1 MIGGH
6 MKSSEMF
13 RLSSLIVLWS
23 VSIIGQAKTLQE
35 SNWIQATDGILAEAV
50 ALVKRQTLS
59 DDGCNA
65 ADAVPLDGNPA
76 KLSPLAAD
84 TPGSQYSVRSVNGSF
99 AVNEMGAATYSL
111 PIEMPAS
118 GGFEPHVSIV
128 YNSQSSNCGIFGY
141 GFGISGIS
149 VITRT
154 GHNPFTDGV
163 KRGVSYTPSDN
174 YSLDGKRLIL
184 KSGTPGQEGA
194 IYTVEGNPYTLVY
207 IHGSYNNTSAST
219 WFEVKAPDGSVYAYG
234 KTDNSRLCYKN
245 GKGHA
250 RIASWYIAEAQ
261 DKYSNSITY
270 SYTKRDEMLH
280 LYPSAI
286 TYGTNKYLSR
296 GIINRVSF
304 VYEDMKGDGI
314 RYFTIEDR
322 RGSIRQRVKSIITST
337 DSQTYRK
344 YVFTYDDSSNLGHG
358 KLSWL
363 TGVTEENGEGERCVP
378 TTFSWKNM
386 ESPSIRRQS
395 IDVTTNF
402 STSLE
407 TTTSKSF
414 LSVDLTGDGVSDIVQ
429 LAYVEGKYGART
441 GLYAYVSAS
450 KVDKS
455 TGKTSFESS
464 ILQRWYLGNFMSFA
478 GLTDQCTGL
487 SIADLDGDGIND
499 LVIQSYENWNDD
511 AAYVTFY
518 WIYGK
523 DVVAGNT
530 GNVVHYKKS
539 LKSIQS
545 DSPKSFS
552 FDVNGD
558 GKDEICYI
566 ENSACNGRYYGK
578 IYSNIAVGATVTESE
593 FALTLNSKPEKI
605 FKSDYNN
612 DGLLDIIILYNGGY
626 KIFYNNGGNNLA
638 ALFAD
643 SNSLVGTTLK
653 NCDHIQQ
660 GDFDGDGLLD
670 FVLYPKQ
677 GCLSL
682 YWNCGNGSFTLM
694 STVSDDKD
702 TNVDDDYFSFIVE
715 DLDNDGR
722 SDVVICKKSIGANT
736 QTQIRWYYSN
746 GTELKLTSS
755 VNKVKGDDVLGK
767 YVFTGDFDGDGIV
780 EIANYGSPL
789 NTNSTVATEN
799 KLYVYKQST
808 GVAGLGRVNNVSDGM
823 GQNVSI
829 QYEHITHPSVYTK
842 TAATAYPVNV
852 YSLPLGVVS
861 EVLMANGCLG
871 NQRIQYNYGD
881 LKIHVNGRGLLGF
894 ASMTRN
900 NVTLGEKHQAI
911 VSELDHTYWTPTKV
925 VSNKTVGGK
934 TASVVTYSKAEQVNN
949 NYFVRES
956 KRVSTDYEG
965 NTSTAETYYDLD
977 KGVVIGR
984 LDQTDETRMYK
995 GTFYEDFVQRG
1006 NTWLPTVERLVQKH
1020 SDDRNIFETIT
1031 RYTYDAKGNVLTE
1044 ELHSGTD
1051 MALTTTRTYDSYGN
1065 VKTSKTTGKDVK
1077 TITVYNAYDKSGRFV
1092 TKKYQ
1097 SPAAA
1102 VNTYTYDVWGN
1113 MTSGKDETD
1122 PSNVLVTSNTYD
1134 GWGRLLSTCLP
1145 DGNMKKYSY
1154 NWVDNSTSRSQY
1166 YVLETEGCLVAN
1178 SFTSTK
1184 PWVKTTY
1191 DIAGR
1196 ETSQET
1202 VGPKGIGITKSTYY
1216 DTAGRVARIENK
1228 YGKLSSREYHGYDK
1242 QGRLI
1247 CDSLSTGKVIS
1258 YRYESDG
1265 KGNRTVVTNDNGRV
1279 TTKTTDAWGN
1289 ILSVSDANGGEVEYF
1304 YSSIGKPESITADN
1318 STVEMTYDDAGNQ
1331 ISLVDPDAGTI
1342 TYTYAADGTITK
1354 EKDGRGVET
1363 VYTFDALGRVSST
1376 KIGSF
1381 VVSNEYGTSGTEKL
1395 RLVKQSAGNNSV
1407 EYVHDRFGRVV
1418 QEKKNIQGQSPL
1430 VYTYEYNNRNQLSKA
1445 CYPDGLTVEYEYD
1458 QYGNK
1463 TKVKADGKVVY
1474 HLDSYDG
1481 LTAKSSFLGK
1491 LTSSMTRDKNGF
1503 ESNVSILRGTT
1514 VLDSLNEEFD
1524 PITGNLLSRTR
1535 KGRGTDL
1542 FEYDELDRLVE
1553 VRYKKANG
1561 SVSRTMAIDYAENGN
1576 ITSKSDVG
1584 QYNYDENFKPHAVVE
1599 LYNDDETALP
1609 TTVQSY
1615 VISPIGKVQS
1625 ISQQGAY
1632 TLNVT
1637 YGPDLQRCHSELKLN
1652 GTSKRETIYG
1662 GAYEKTIESGVSREF
1677 YYLDGNVIVVKQ
1689 DGVFTPYLAFTDN
1702 LGSYLSVVDS
1712 LGNRVFFAIYDAWG
1726 KQTIST
1732 TGNKICLRRGYC
1744 GHEMLNEFNLIN
1756 MNGRIYSPCIGRFL
1770 APDNFVQ
1777 APDNTQN
1784 FNRYSYCLNNPLK
1797 YTDPDGNYALID
1809 DLVAIVV
1816 GGTVNLCSNLIAG
1829 EVKDFWHGLSLF
1841 GVGAAAGE
1849 ASLYGSPLAG
1859 AAVMGIGNSVI
1870 NQGFVNGWDN
1880 IDKAQIGAD
1889 VLMSMATSY
1898 LGGCLGNY
1906 LSKPLSQLTKNITND
1921 VLREAING
1929 SLANASTGFVLGSV
1943 WGLNDGDANFNSV
1956 LNNGLKGGAQGL
1968 AIGAIGGVGTGLQ
1981 QRAVQ
1986 IRNAKL
1992 QEAKPIYSS
2001 KSLENHHFATNK
2013 NKQYTP
2019 EMEAIVGRY
2028 NLDLNGDWNIGKL
2041 PHRGRHPNNYHQW
2054 VLENIREINKM
2065 SNMNQ
2070 TEFIRLFQEKVI
2082 IPVSNNPDMLYKRYW
2097 E

>member
-13 RLSSLIVLWS
+13 RLSSLMVLWS

-35 SNWIQATDGILAEAV
+35 NNWMQTTDGILAEAV

-59 DDGCNA
+59 DDGCNV
-65 ADAVPLDGNPA
+65 ADAVPLDGNPS
-76 KLSPLAAD
+76 KLSSFAAD

-407 TTTSKSF
+407 PTTSKSF

-441 GLYAYVSAS
+441 GLYAYVSTS

-455 TGKTSFESS
+455 TGKASFESS
-464 ILQRWYLGNFMSFA
+464 LLQRWYLGDFLSFA

-487 SIADLDGDGIND
+487 STSDIDGDGIND

-605 FKSDYNN
+605 FKADYNN

-660 GDFDGDGLLD
+660 GDFDGDGQLD

-682 YWNCGNGSFTLM
+682 YRNCGNGSFTLM

-702 TNVDDDYFSFIVE
+702 TNIADDHFSFIVE

-767 YVFTGDFDGDGIV
+767 YVFTGDFDGDGFV

-789 NTNSTVATEN
+789 NTNSTVFTEN
-799 KLYVYKQST
+799 NLYVYKQST
-808 GVAGLGRVNNVSDGM
+808 GVAGLGRVNNISDGM

-829 QYEHITHPSVYTK
+829 QYEYVTHPSVYTK
-842 TAATAYPVNV
+842 TAANAYPVNV
-852 YSLPLGVVS
+852 YSVPLSVVS
-861 EVLMANGCLG
+861 ETSMANGCLV
-871 NQRIQYNYGD
+871 NHRVQYHYEN

-894 ASMTRN
+894 ANMTRN
-900 NVTLGEKHQAI
+900 NVTLGEKHQTI

-925 VSNKTVGGK
+925 VSNETVGGK

-984 LDQTDETRMYK
+984 LDQTDETKMYK

-1020 SDDRNIFETIT
+1020 SDDRNIFESIT
-1031 RYTYDAKGNVLTE
+1031 RYTYDVKGNVLTE

-1077 TITVYNAYDKSGRFV
+1077 TITVYNVYDKSGRFV

-1113 MTSGKDETD
+1113 MTSEKDETD

-1178 SFTSTK
+1178 SFTSTR

-1191 DIAGR
+1191 DIAGH
-1196 ETSQET
+1196 ETTQET

-1228 YGKLSSREYHGYDK
+1228 YGKLSSREYHSYDK

-1265 KGNRTVVTNDNGRV
+1265 KGNRTVVTDDNGRV

-1304 YSSIGKPESITADN
+1304 YTSIGKPESISADN

-1331 ISLVDPDAGTI
+1331 ISLVDPDAGTM

-1395 RLVKQSAGNNSV
+1395 RLVKQTAGNNSV

-1418 QEKKNIQGQSPL
+1418 QETKNIQGQSPL
-1430 VYTYEYNNRNQLSKA
+1430 IYTYEYNNRNQLSKT
-1445 CYPDGLTVEYEYD
+1445 CYPNGLVVEYEYD

-1474 HLDSYDG
+1474 QLVSYDG
-1481 LTAKSSFLGK
+1481 LTSKSSFLGK
-1491 LTSSMTRDKNGF
+1491 LTSSVTRDKNGF

-1514 VLDSLNEEFD
+1514 VLDSLNEQFD

-1535 KGRGTDL
+1535 KGRSTEL
-1542 FEYDELDRLVE
+1542 FEYDNLDRLVE
-1553 VRYKKANG
+1553 VRCRKSNG
-1561 SVSRTMAIDYAENGN
+1561 SVSGTMAMDYAKNGN
-1576 ITSKSDVG
+1576 ITSKSDIG
-1584 QYNYDENFKPHAVVE
+1584 QYGYDANFKPHAVVE
-1599 LYNDDETALP
+1599 LYNDNEDALP
-1609 TTVQSY
+1609 ATVQSY

-1632 TLNVT
+1632 TLNMT
-1637 YGPDLQRCHSELKLN
+1637 YGPDLQRCYSELRLN
-1652 GTSKRETIYG
+1652 GTSKRKTIYG
-1662 GAYEKTIESGVSREF
+1662 GAYEKTIESGISREF

-1712 LGNRVFFAIYDAWG
+1712 LGSRVFFAIYDAWG
-1726 KQTIST
+1726 KQSIST
-1732 TGNKICLRRGYC
+1732 TGNKIRLRRGYC

-1756 MNGRIYSPCIGRFL
+1756 MNGRIYSPCVGRFL

-1943 WGLNDGDANFNSV
+1943 WGLNDGDADFNSV
-1956 LNNGLKGGAQGL
+1956 LNNGLKGGAQGF

-1992 QEAKPIYSS
+1992 QEAKPMVVEGNSCPSTYEDILSLAQS
-2001 KSLENHHFATNK
+2001 KYPKKAGKIEMHHVHPK
-2013 NKQYTP
+2013 YIGGDP
-2019 EMEAIVGRY
+2019 YGEIVP
-2028 NLDLNGDWNIGKL
+2028 LDAA
-2041 PHRGRHPNNYHQW
+2041 YHQMITNEFRNNW
-2054 VLENIREINKM
+2054 GYGQGVPPYRKQMEIMK
-2065 SNMNQ
+2065 
-2070 TEFIRLFQEKVI
+2070 EV
-2082 IPVSNNPDMLYKRYW
+2082 YKKYPLLRK
-2097 E
+2097 

>member
-1 MIGGH
+1 
-6 MKSSEMF
+6 MKIIKIFKPFLFMA
-13 RLSSLIVLWS
+13 LCGI
-23 VSIIGQAKTLQE
+23 SIIGQAE
-35 SNWIQATDGILAEAV
+35 NNSG
-50 ALVKRQTLS
+50 
-59 DDGCNA
+59 
-65 ADAVPLDGNPA
+65 
-76 KLSPLAAD
+76 
-84 TPGSQYSVRSVNGSF
+84 YSVGSVKGSF
-99 AVNEMGAATYSL
+99 DVNDMGAATYSL
-111 PIEMPAS
+111 PIEVPTS
-118 GGFEPHVSIV
+118 GGFEPQIAIS
-128 YNSQSSNCGIFGY
+128 YNSQSSNYGMFGY
-141 GFGISGIS
+141 GFNVSGIS

-154 GHNPFTDGV
+154 GCNPFTDGV
-163 KRGVSYTPSDN
+163 RKGVSYTSSDN
-174 YSLDGKRLIL
+174 YSLDGKRLLL
-184 KSGTPGQEGA
+184 KSGTQGQEGA

-207 IHGSYNNTSAST
+207 LHGSYSNSSANT
-219 WFEVKAPDGSVYAYG
+219 WFEVKTPDGAVYTYG
-234 KTDNSRLCYKN
+234 KTDGSRLNYTN
-245 GKGHA
+245 SKGYA
-250 RIASWYIAEAQ
+250 RIASWYISEAQ
-261 DKYSNSITY
+261 DKYSNCVTY
-270 SYTKRDEMLH
+270 SYSKRNYM
-280 LYPSAI
+280 LYPSTI

-296 GIINRVSF
+296 EITNKVSF
-304 VYEDMKGDGI
+304 VYEDMKGDNI

-322 RGSIRQRVKSIITST
+322 RGNISQRVKSIISST
-337 DSQTYRK
+337 DDQIYRK
-344 YVFTYDDSSNLGHG
+344 YTFAYDDSSDQGHG
-358 KLSWL
+358 KYSRLKS
-363 TGVTEENGEGERCVP
+363 VTEENGNGEKYVP
-378 TTFSWKNM
+378 TTFSWKNLD
-386 ESPSIRRQS
+386 SPSIRRQK
-395 IDVTTNF
+395 IDVTTDF
-402 STSLE
+402 STSVE
-407 TTTSKSF
+407 PVTSKNF
-414 LSVDLTGDGVSDIVQ
+414 LAVDLTGDGVSDIVQ
-429 LAYVEGKYGART
+429 LAYVMGKPGVRT
-441 GLYAYVSAS
+441 GLYAYVSTS

-455 TGKTSFESS
+455 TGKASFESS
-464 ILQRWYLGNFMSFA
+464 LLQRWYLGDFLSFA

-487 SIADLDGDGIND
+487 STSDIDGDGIND
-499 LVIQSYENWNDD
+499 LVIQSYENWNGDV
-511 AAYVTFY
+511 AYVTFY

-530 GNVVHYKKS
+530 GNAVHYRKS

-545 DSPKSFS
+545 DAPKSFS

-605 FKSDYNN
+605 FKADYNN

-682 YWNCGNGSFTLM
+682 YRNCGNGSFTLM

-702 TNVDDDYFSFIVE
+702 TNVDDDHFSFIVE

-767 YVFTGDFDGDGIV
+767 YVFTGDFDGDGFV

-789 NTNSTVATEN
+789 NTNSTVFTEN
-799 KLYVYKQST
+799 NLYVYKQST
-808 GVAGLGRVNNVSDGM
+808 GVAGLGRVNNISDGM

-829 QYEHITHPSVYTK
+829 QYEYVTHPSVYTK
-842 TAATAYPVNV
+842 TAANAYPVNV
-852 YSLPLGVVS
+852 YSVPLSVVS
-861 EVLMANGCLG
+861 ETSMANGCLV
-871 NQRIQYNYGD
+871 NHRVQYHYEN

-894 ASMTRN
+894 ANMTRN
-900 NVTLGEKHQAI
+900 NVTLGEKHQTI

-984 LDQTDETRMYK
+984 LDQTDETKMYK

-1020 SDDRNIFETIT
+1020 SDDRNIFESIT
-1031 RYTYDAKGNVLTE
+1031 RYTYDVKGNVLTE
-1044 ELHSGTD
+1044 EFHSGTD

-1077 TITVYNAYDKSGRFV
+1077 TITVYNVYDKSGRFV

-1113 MTSGKDETD
+1113 MTSEKDETD

-1178 SFTSTK
+1178 SFTSTR

-1191 DIAGR
+1191 DIAGH
-1196 ETSQET
+1196 ETTQET
-1202 VGPKGIGITKSTYY
+1202 VGPKGIGIAKSTYY

-1228 YGKLSSREYHGYDK
+1228 YGKLSSREYHSYDK

-1289 ILSVSDANGGEVEYF
+1289 ILSVSDANGGKVEYF
-1304 YSSIGKPESITADN
+1304 YSSIGKPESISAEN

-1331 ISLVDPDAGTI
+1331 ISLVDPDAGAM

-1363 VYTFDALGRVSST
+1363 IYTFDALGRVSST

-1430 VYTYEYNNRNQLSKA
+1430 VYTYEYNNRNQLSKT
-1445 CYPDGLTVEYEYD
+1445 CYPNGLVVGYEYD

-1474 HLDSYDG
+1474 QLVSYDG
-1481 LTAKSSFLGK
+1481 LTSKSSFLGK
-1491 LTSSMTRDKNGF
+1491 LTSSVTRDKNGF

-1514 VLDSLNEEFD
+1514 ILDSLNEQFD

-1535 KGRGTDL
+1535 KGRSTEL
-1542 FEYDELDRLVE
+1542 FEYDNLDRLIE
-1553 VRYKKANG
+1553 VRCRKSNG
-1561 SVSRTMAIDYAENGN
+1561 SVSRTMAMDYAKNGN
-1576 ITSKSDVG
+1576 ITSKSDIG
-1584 QYNYDENFKPHAVVE
+1584 RYSYDANFKPHAVVE
-1599 LYNDDETALP
+1599 LYNDNEDALP
-1609 TTVQSY
+1609 ATVQSY

-1632 TLNVT
+1632 TLNMT
-1637 YGPDLQRCHSELKLN
+1637 YGPDLQRCYSELKLN

-1662 GAYEKTIESGVSREF
+1662 GAYEKTIESGISREF

-1712 LGNRVFFAIYDAWG
+1712 LGSRVFFAIYDAWG
-1726 KQTIST
+1726 KQSIST

-1797 YTDPDGNYALID
+1797 YTDPDGNYAVID
-1809 DLVAIVV
+1809 DLIAVFV
-1816 GGTVNLCSNLIAG
+1816 GGTVNWCSNLIAG

-1841 GVGAAAGE
+1841 GVGAVAGE
-1849 ASLYGSPLAG
+1849 ASLYASPLTG

-1870 NQGFVNGWDN
+1870 NQGFVNGWDK
-1880 IDKAQIGAD
+1880 IDEAQLGSD
-1889 VLMSMATSY
+1889 VLMSMTTSY

-1906 LSKPLSQLTKNITND
+1906 LSKPLSQLTKNVTND
-1921 VLREAING
+1921 IIREAVKG
-1929 SLANASTGFVLGSV
+1929 SLTNAATGFTLGTVFS
-1943 WGLNDGDANFNSV
+1943 LNDEDADFNSV
-1956 LNNGLKGGAQGL
+1956 LSNGLRGGAQGF
-1968 AIGAIGGVGTGLQ
+1968 AIGTIGGFGTGFQ

-1992 QEAKPIYSS
+1992 QEAKPTVTVSESQQDTYSVYLGQDENGVIKYVGITKRDPEIRFKEHQRSGTERANLLYEVVEGTGHLS
-2001 KSLENHHFATNK
+2001 KIEAQIIEQNYINTYKMQKNGGLLLNK
-2013 NKQYTP
+2013 
-2019 EMEAIVGRY
+2019 
-2028 NLDLNGDWNIGKL
+2028 
-2041 PHRGRHPNNYHQW
+2041 
-2054 VLENIREINKM
+2054 INSIAPRKWKDYG
-2065 SNMNQ
+2065 
-2070 TEFIRLFQEKVI
+2070 IK
-2082 IPVSNNPDMLYKRYW
+2082 
-2097 E
+2097 